1 MKKKIILRI
10 ISVFFAAIAVLAA
23 VCAATVTGGGFL
35 DLSNI
40 VRVPCICM
48 AIICAVLSI
57 VMWKCSGK
65 TENCR
70 KTPKLK
76 K

>member
-10 ISVFFAAIAVLAA
+10 ISAFFAVIAVLAA

-40 VRVPCICM
+40 VRVPCICI
-48 AIICAVLSI
+48 AVLCAVISVI
-57 VMWKCSGK
+57 MWKYSGK
-65 TENCR
+65 N
-70 KTPKLK
+70 KQLK
-76 K
+76 